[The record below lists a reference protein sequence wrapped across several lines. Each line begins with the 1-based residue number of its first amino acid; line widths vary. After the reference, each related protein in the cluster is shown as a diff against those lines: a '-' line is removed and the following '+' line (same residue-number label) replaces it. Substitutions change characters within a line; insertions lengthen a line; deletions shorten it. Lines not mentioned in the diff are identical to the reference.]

1 MNVEEIMVTDVH
13 TLGEANTIVEARAL
27 MRKEHIR
34 HIPIVADD
42 GRLIGLVTQRDIL
55 AASESIIAHANDTDY
70 ARSVSQITLSHI
82 MTRDVSVIDQNTSLK
97 QAAIY
102 LQTHK
107 YGCLPVVDNG
117 KLRGIVTDS
126 DFVAV
131 AINLLEQLQEREP
144 EELFEDMEDMEEME
158 EVEVSPNDLK
168 DWD

>member
-1 MNVEEIMVTDVH
+1 MMTVEEIMVTDVH
-13 TLGEANTIVEARAL
+13 TLRETNTIVDARAL
-27 MRKEHIR
+27 MSKEHVR

-42 GRLIGLVTQRDIL
+42 GRLIGLVTQRDVL
-55 AASESIIAHANDTDY
+55 AASESVIAHANDTDY

-82 MTRDVSVIDQNTSLK
+82 MTRDVSVIEQNTNLK

-117 KLRGIVTDS
+117 KLRGIVTDT

-131 AINLLEQLQEREP
+131 AINLLEQLEEIEP
-144 EELFEDMEDMEEME
+144 EELFEETE
-158 EVEVSPNDLK
+158 EVEVEVPPNDLK